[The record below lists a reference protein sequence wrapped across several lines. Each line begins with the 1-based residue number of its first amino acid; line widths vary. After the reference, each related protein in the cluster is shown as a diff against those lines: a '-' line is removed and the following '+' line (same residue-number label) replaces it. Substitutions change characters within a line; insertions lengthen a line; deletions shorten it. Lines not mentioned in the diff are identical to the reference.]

1 MSIKNNYLSN
11 ISSNKGYL
19 AVSFFVAL
27 SLWVVMIGK
36 KDTTMVKH
44 LKVVFVTEKGL
55 SVIKAS
61 SEEVL
66 VKLVGPRISILKMRS
81 ISDSLTIDVKDL
93 SPGAHKVSV
102 PKNSLS
108 LPVGVKIRDVSPK
121 VIWVKV
127 QTPITKESFE

>member
-1 MSIKNNYLSN
+1 MKNNYLSN
-11 ISSNKGYL
+11 LSSNKGYL
-19 AVSFFVAL
+19 VVSFFVAL

-93 SPGAHKVSV
+93 SPGAHKVPV

-108 LPVGVKIRDVSPK
+108 LPVGVKVREVSPK